1 MVSTGNSIMH
11 IYEALLLYLSKEY
24 KSCDL
29 SRIQFPCDKKLLII
43 YVNIEN
49 HSFLVVTIAIH
60 IMLVLG
66 VLGLLHKNNTQ
77 LLYHRMLLYRII
89 STTLPVILMQQ
100 QCRKSLMK

>member
-49 HSFLVVTIAIH
+49 RSFLVAKSILQINHITDRNLMYTIE
-60 IMLVLG
+60 
-66 VLGLLHKNNTQ
+66 
-77 LLYHRMLLYRII
+77 LYIYING
-89 STTLPVILMQQ
+89 
-100 QCRKSLMK
+100 

>member
-43 YVNIEN
+43 YLNIEK
-49 HSFLVVTIAIH
+49 HSFS
-60 IMLVLG
+60 G
-66 VLGLLHKNNTQ
+66 
-77 LLYHRMLLYRII
+77 
-89 STTLPVILMQQ
+89 S
-100 QCRKSLMK
+100 

>member
-11 IYEALLLYLSKEY
+11 IYEALHLYLSKEY

-49 HSFLVVTIAIH
+49 HSFLVARSILQFYHITHNSNLFDYYVTEN
-60 IMLVLG
+60 
-66 VLGLLHKNNTQ
+66 K
-77 LLYHRMLLYRII
+77 
-89 STTLPVILMQQ
+89 IL
-100 QCRKSLMK
+100 K

>member
-43 YVNIEN
+43 YVNIETR
-49 HSFLVVTIAIH
+49 SFLVAKSILQINHITDRNLMYTIE
-60 IMLVLG
+60 
-66 VLGLLHKNNTQ
+66 
-77 LLYHRMLLYRII
+77 LYIYING
-89 STTLPVILMQQ
+89 
-100 QCRKSLMK
+100 